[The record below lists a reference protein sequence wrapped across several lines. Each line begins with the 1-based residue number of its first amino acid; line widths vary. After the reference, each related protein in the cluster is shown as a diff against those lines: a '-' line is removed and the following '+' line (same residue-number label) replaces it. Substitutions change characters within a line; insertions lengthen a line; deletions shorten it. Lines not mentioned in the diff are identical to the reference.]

1 MKTGQKTDYADGSK
15 DVCNVSIAV
24 NDDEIAVS
32 YRGVVNSSA
41 PAVDIWKNG
50 TYSSI
55 KLSDKKT
62 GTANIISKQN
72 SFIISSTDDS
82 CSIFTVKNGEITE
95 KNFSEILDGRC
106 YFSETATNGIS
117 DYLIVNTQN
126 TNALYVFKIENDSF
140 IKTGNSLCNDIVNN
154 PSAVVTDNAVY
165 TAYLTLNG
173 NVMLKQYNIKNQGI
187 AGDVNADGKF
197 NISDAVILQKWLI
210 SGDESIKLADWKSAD
225 LCEDNILNIYDLC
238 EMKKMLCRKK

>member
-1 MKTGQKTDYADGSK
+1 M
-15 DVCNVSIAV
+15 
-24 NDDEIAVS
+24 
-32 YRGVVNSSA
+32 
-41 PAVDIWKNG
+41 
-50 TYSSI
+50 
-55 KLSDKKT
+55 L
-62 GTANIISKQN
+62 
-72 SFIISSTDDS
+72 
-82 CSIFTVKNGEITE
+82 
-95 KNFSEILDGRC
+95 
-106 YFSETATNGIS
+106 
-117 DYLIVNTQN
+117 
-126 TNALYVFKIENDSF
+126 SF

-238 EMKKMLCRKK
+238 EMKKMLCRKSN